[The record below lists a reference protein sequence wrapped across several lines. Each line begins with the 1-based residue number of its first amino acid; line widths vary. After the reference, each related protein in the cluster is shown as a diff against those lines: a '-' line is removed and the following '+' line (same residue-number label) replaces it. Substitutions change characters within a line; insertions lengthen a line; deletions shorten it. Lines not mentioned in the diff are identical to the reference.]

1 MKMKKSNINIFR
13 ILFLLLLFVLLVVLL
28 PMSYSRYESNATSN
42 LDSGVAH
49 YILNPGY
56 QYIDVKIP
64 NLVPRDDPYVYNF
77 SISNF
82 KGTTRTETLME
93 YDLMVKTTTN
103 LQLDYKLYM
112 NENYQNPSS
121 TNIIIEN
128 NTVQDSHGTY
138 FKEMKTNKSYFT
150 YQYNETN
157 NYTLLIYFP
166 KTFVNYKYQDIL
178 ESIFII
184 IESKQVIQ

>member
-1 MKMKKSNINIFR
+1 MKMRKGSINIFR
-13 ILFLLLLFVLLVVLL
+13 ILFLIFLFLLLVILL
-28 PMSYSRYESNATSN
+28 PMSYSRYESKATSN
-42 LDSGVAH
+42 VNTGVAH

-56 QYIDVKIP
+56 QYINVKIP
-64 NLVPRDDPYVYNF
+64 NLVPKDEPYIYNF

-82 KGTTRTETLME
+82 KDGVRTETLME

-112 NENYQNPSS
+112 NENYQNSSS
-121 TNIIIEN
+121 TNIIVEN
-128 NTVQDSHGTY
+128 NIIQDSYGTY
-138 FKEMKTNKSYFT
+138 FKEMKTNKNYFT
-150 YQYNETN
+150 YLYNETN

-178 ESIFII
+178 ESIFIV

>member
-1 MKMKKSNINIFR
+1 MKMRKGSINIFR
-13 ILFLLLLFVLLVVLL
+13 ILFLIFLFLLLVILL
-28 PMSYSRYESNATSN
+28 PMSYSRYESKATSN
-42 LDSGVAH
+42 VNTGVAH

-56 QYIDVKIP
+56 QHINVKIP
-64 NLVPRDDPYVYNF
+64 NLVPKDEPYIYNF

-82 KGTTRTETLME
+82 KDGVRTETLME

-112 NENYQNPSS
+112 NENYQNSSS
-121 TNIIIEN
+121 TNIIVEN
-128 NTVQDSHGTY
+128 NIIQDSYGTY
-138 FKEMKTNKSYFT
+138 FKEMKTNKNYFT
-150 YQYNETN
+150 YLYNETN

-178 ESIFII
+178 ESIFIV

>member
-1 MKMKKSNINIFR
+1 MKMRKGSINIFR
-13 ILFLLLLFVLLVVLL
+13 ILFLFFLFLLLVILL
-28 PMSYSRYESNATSN
+28 PMSYSRYESKATSN
-42 LDSGVAH
+42 VNTGVAH

-56 QYIDVKIP
+56 QYINVKIP
-64 NLVPRDDPYVYNF
+64 NLVPKDEPYIYNF

-82 KGTTRTETLME
+82 KDGVRTETLME

-112 NENYQNPSS
+112 NENYQNSSS
-121 TNIIIEN
+121 TNIIVEN
-128 NTVQDSHGTY
+128 NIIQDSYGTY
-138 FKEMKTNKSYFT
+138 FKEMKTNKNYFT
-150 YQYNETN
+150 YLYNETN

-178 ESIFII
+178 ESIFIV

>member
-1 MKMKKSNINIFR
+1 MKMRKGSINIFR
-13 ILFLLLLFVLLVVLL
+13 ILFLIFLFLLLVILL
-28 PMSYSRYESNATSN
+28 PMSYSRYESKATSN
-42 LDSGVAH
+42 VNTGVAH

-56 QYIDVKIP
+56 QYINVKIP
-64 NLVPRDDPYVYNF
+64 NLVPKDEPYIYNF

-82 KGTTRTETLME
+82 KDGVRTETLME

-112 NENYQNPSS
+112 NENYQNSSS
-121 TNIIIEN
+121 TNIIVEN
-128 NTVQDSHGTY
+128 NVVQDSYGTY
-138 FKEMKTNKSYFT
+138 FKEMKTNKNYFT
-150 YQYNETN
+150 YLYNETN

-178 ESIFII
+178 ESIFIV

>member
-1 MKMKKSNINIFR
+1 MKMRKGSINIFR
-13 ILFLLLLFVLLVVLL
+13 ILFLIFLFLLLVILL
-28 PMSYSRYESNATSN
+28 PMSYSRYESKATSN
-42 LDSGVAH
+42 VNTGVAH

-56 QYIDVKIP
+56 QYINVKIP
-64 NLVPRDDPYVYNF
+64 NLVPKDEPYIYNF

-82 KGTTRTETLME
+82 KDGVRTETLME

-112 NENYQNPSS
+112 NENYQNSNS
-121 TNIIIEN
+121 TNIIVEN
-128 NTVQDSHGTY
+128 NIIQDSYGTY
-138 FKEMKTNKSYFT
+138 FKEMKTNKNYFT
-150 YQYNETN
+150 YLYNETN

-178 ESIFII
+178 ESIFIV